1 MSEFN
6 ERTALNRRLQEDAEA
21 TERRAQEAMGRKI
34 VRAINRAYRKSVTTV
49 AIDAALIG
57 ASLSG
62 VIVAVVGLVCW
73 VA

>member
-1 MSEFN
+1 MSNFN
-6 ERTALNRRLQEDAEA
+6 ERTALNRRLQEDAQATKRKADEA
-21 TERRAQEAMGRKI
+21 RGRKL
-34 VRAINRAYRKSVTTV
+34 VRAINRAYRKSVTFV

-62 VIVAVVGLVCW
+62 VIVAVVGLICW